1 MQEEQM
7 AALFRRDR
15 RHPAVAF
22 AQDHGPALLIGIGTG
37 VALALFMD
45 RGLGIRR
52 RRVVERAG
60 AVTRTTTERMS
71 RKARDLRNR
80 TRGALV
86 ATRNR
91 LRSDRPDDDQLEARV
106 RSQLGHHARQ
116 ASRIE
121 TEATDGVVTLRGEVL
136 ATELGDV
143 IAGVRAV
150 RGVREVRNELAV
162 FENEAEF
169 SR

>member
-1 MQEEQM
+1 M

-22 AQDHGPALLIGIGTG
+22 AQDHGPTLLIGIGTG
-37 VALALFMD
+37 AALALFLD
-45 RGLGIRR
+45 RGLSVRR
-52 RRVVERAG
+52 RRLVERAT
-60 AVTRTTTERMS
+60 AVSRSTTERAN

-91 LRSDRPDDDQLEARV
+91 LVSDSPDDEQLEARV

-121 TEATDGVVTLRGEVL
+121 TDTEDGVVTLRGEVL
-136 ATELGDV
+136 SAELGDV
-143 IAGVRAV
+143 ISGVRSV
-150 RGVREVRNELAV
+150 RGVREVRNELSV
-162 FENEAEF
+162 FEDEAEF
-169 SR
+169 SH